1 MRERT
6 QGRTYEG
13 QFLQETHRA
22 GQAFLRGWAQLEG
35 QKRKMESQQGYFFHS
50 GLGVRAVKQ
59 MPELKLG
66 QYQSET
72 KQKRE
77 VKYAR

>member
-1 MRERT
+1 MRKRT
-6 QGRTYEG
+6 QGLTSEG
-13 QFLQETHRA
+13 QFLQETHHA
-22 GQAFLRGWAQLEG
+22 GQAFLRGWAQREA
-35 QKRKMESQQGYFFHS
+35 QRRKMGSQPGYFFHS
-50 GLGVRAVKQ
+50 ELGVRAVKQ